1 MAATRRPAA
10 PRKPRAKPA
19 AKKKAAPRKRG
30 APTTYSKA
38 KSAEICRRMALGET
52 SEQICKAEGMP
63 TPATLWNW
71 RQAHPDF
78 LDAYARAR
86 EDQMHAWSEQI
97 VTLIDDAE
105 PDFVVEAK
113 RSDKDVFQV
122 DGNPDGRVSFRLQRV
137 HLERAKAMVDVRKWL
152 MAKIVPAVFGD
163 RQQVDLNLNMA
174 DKDDAELL
182 HELET
187 AAAVAGV
194 SVDELVKM
202 ASGAIPKQ

>member
-1 MAATRRPAA
+1 MAATRKPAA

-19 AKKKAAPRKRG
+19 AKKKAAPRGRG
-30 APTTYSKA
+30 ALTTYTKA
-38 KSAEICRRMALGET
+38 KADEICRRMALGET
-52 SEQICKAEGMP
+52 SEQICKTEGMP

-78 LDAYARAR
+78 LEAYARAR

-105 PDFVVEAK
+105 ADWTVDTK
-113 RSDKDVFQV
+113 RSNKDVLSV
-122 DGNPDGRVSFRLQRV
+122 EGDVEGRVVLKYKRL
-137 HLERAKAMVDVRKWL
+137 HLERAKAMVEVRKWL

-163 RQQVDLNLNMA
+163 RQQVDLNVNMA

-187 AAAVAGV
+187 AAAAAGV
-194 SVDELVKM
+194 SADELVKM
-202 ASGAIPKQ
+202 VSGAIPKQ